1 MGDVTKPA
9 KAERHEDFSTAVG
22 KAATAV
28 CALTESAAQSAYLV
42 AISDPSSTAAVPSL
56 VDSSQFARAQ
66 QAIRQACEQLLDP
79 SSVQSQVL
87 SSATVIAKHTSAL
100 CNACKVA
107 FPVRQRIPWPNESLR
122 KEYQGTAADQ
132 SIRRRRLL
140 LGLFPQPGFSFF

>member
-87 SSATVIAKHTSAL
+87 SSATVIAKHIGFMQRLQSRFSSKTK
-100 CNACKVA
+100 NPVA
-107 FPVRQRIPWPNESLR
+107 KR
-122 KEYQGTAADQ
+122 KFA
-132 SIRRRRLL
+132 
-140 LGLFPQPGFSFF
+140 